1 LRFKDIKIARHQ
13 VEKNGKLVIGLT
25 AKCFTMLRMDDL
37 TRSPKTD
44 PTELYYHRDG
54 IYAPEL
60 VAAAVVGL
68 DFFSWLAKSPADLAT
83 ICSSFGFAE
92 RPADVM
98 LTLFCAMGY
107 LEKKAGTFHVT
118 ELVREFLVR
127 ESPWFIGPYYTHMAD
142 RPIYQGLLE
151 TLRTDKPGG
160 WAGVR
165 SRKAWAE
172 SMQEDA
178 FAQQFTGTMDC
189 RGLYVGPVLA
199 ERLDLRGRRHLL
211 DIAGGS
217 GIYSCCIA
225 AAHPEIKATVFE
237 RPPVDSVAAKC
248 IAKRGYSDRVS
259 VAAGDMFAD
268 PLPTGCD
275 VHLWSNALHD
285 WDIPTNQR
293 LLEKSFAALPP
304 SGLIVVHDRHL
315 NREKTGP
322 LRIAAHSVFMMA
334 STQGRCYS
342 VAEIEDLLAATGF
355 RDPEYREVI
364 LDYSI
369 ITARKP

>member
-1 LRFKDIKIARHQ
+1 
-13 VEKNGKLVIGLT
+13 
-25 AKCFTMLRMDDL
+25 MLAMNNL
-37 TRSPKTD
+37 TRRPKTD
-44 PTELYYHRDG
+44 PTELYFHRDG

-68 DFFSWLAKSPADLAT
+68 DFFSWLAKSPADLHT

-98 LTLFCAMGY
+98 MTLFCAMGY
-107 LEKKAGTFHVT
+107 VEKTAGTFHLA
-118 ELVREFLVR
+118 EIAREFLVR

-142 RPIYQGLLE
+142 RPIFQSLLE

-160 WAGVR
+160 WAGVK
-165 SRKAWAE
+165 SRKPWAE

-178 FAQQFTGTMDC
+178 FAEQFTGTMDS

-199 ERLDLRGRRHLL
+199 EKLDLEGRHRLL
-211 DIAGGS
+211 DVAGGS

-237 RPPVDSVAAKC
+237 RPPVDRVAAKC
-248 IAKRGYSDRVS
+248 IAKRGYSERVS
-259 VAAGDMFAD
+259 VAAGDMFTD
-268 PLPTGCD
+268 PFPSGYD

-285 WDIPTNQR
+285 WDSATNRR
-293 LLEKSFAALPP
+293 LVEKSFSALP
-304 SGLIVVHDRHL
+304 SGGMIVVHDRHL

-322 LRIAAHSVFMMA
+322 LRIAAHSVFLMA
-334 STQGRCYS
+334 GTQGRYYS
-342 VAEIEDLLAATGF
+342 IAEIEALLEEAGF
-355 RDPEYREVI
+355 RAPDYREVT
-364 LDYSI
+364 LGYSV
-369 ITARKP
+369 ITAGKP